1 MENFEKL
8 QSIQNHSHFM
18 GLASTNNSNNIAS
31 NSSSSAYCYFTNNN
45 NNINKINIYP
55 PSSISTVPI
64 TQFNNNNNNNH
75 NTSQLFDGYSTISNV
90 PTPSNVSMNS
100 NQIVNSLR
108 FNNFNYNNSNNN
120 LINNY
125 NSNYSN
131 SNYSG
136 FASPANAT
144 TCKET
149 ISFNEPAAAVAVMQM
164 NKYSPPK

>member
-1 MENFEKL
+1 MPKEQENEIMENFEKL
-8 QSIQNHSHFM
+8 QSIQQNHTHFM

-31 NSSSSAYCYFTNNN
+31 NSSSSANCYFTNNN

-64 TQFNNNNNNNH
+64 TQFNNNNN

-108 FNNFNYNNSNNN
+108 FNNNNN
-120 LINNY
+120 LMNNY

-144 TCKET
+144 TCKEP
-149 ISFNEPAAAVAVMQM
+149 ISFNEPAAV
-164 NKYSPPK
+164 